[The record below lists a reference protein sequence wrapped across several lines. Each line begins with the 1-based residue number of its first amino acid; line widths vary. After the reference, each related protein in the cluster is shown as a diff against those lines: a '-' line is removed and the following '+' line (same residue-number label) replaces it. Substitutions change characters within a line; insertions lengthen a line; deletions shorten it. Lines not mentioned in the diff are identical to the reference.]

1 MAARGHCAGTQQA
14 VTHTTFQDKAVQTAP
29 PRPVGFRKAMRATQ
43 SAKKGEP
50 PAMNAPSAPRPE
62 HADAALPREAGARVL
77 LVEDDERLASLI
89 TEYLAR
95 NGLETHWEPRGD
107 AAIERT
113 HEIEPDLLLLDV
125 MLPGRDGFDICREL
139 RARGATLPIVFLT
152 ARDEDFD
159 RVVGLEMGGD
169 EFIPKP
175 VQPRVLLAH
184 LRAVLRR
191 AGMREK
197 PSAAGDAIAFGNLE
211 IDTSSRVARLAGRP
225 VDLTSSEFD
234 LLWLLARHAGKVL
247 SRNEILNRLRS
258 LDYDGSN
265 RSVDCRIYRL
275 RRKLGDLGKSAEGIK
290 TIRNVGYLF
299 SPTAW

>member
-1 MAARGHCAGTQQA
+1 MTLDASGVTA
-14 VTHTTFQDKAVQTAP
+14 V
-29 PRPVGFRKAMRATQ
+29 
-43 SAKKGEP
+43 
-50 PAMNAPSAPRPE
+50 
-62 HADAALPREAGARVL
+62 EASARVL
-77 LVEDDERLASLI
+77 LVEDDERLAELI
-89 TEYLAR
+89 AEYLGK
-95 NGLETHWEPRGD
+95 NGLEMHWVRRGD
-107 AAIERT
+107 TAVEKT

-159 RVVGLEMGGD
+159 RVVGLELGAD

-184 LRAVLRR
+184 VRAMLRR
-191 AGMREK
+191 AGMRER
-197 PSAAGDAIAFGNLE
+197 AASTGDNIVFGALE
-211 IDTSSRVARLAGRP
+211 IDTASREVRLAGKP

-247 SRNEILNRLRS
+247 SRNDILNRLRS
-258 LDYDGSN
+258 LDYDGSD

-275 RRKLGDLGKSAEGIK
+275 RRKLGDLADSAERIK

-299 SPTAW
+299 SPTSW